1 MGNDVKEIVL
11 AAVSPLNKLIDLV
24 SKGIGTIY
32 EPYKI
37 RKHADAMAYKLEV
50 LSKSIGN
57 TNNVSIE
64 YKDENLQI
72 QLHELQE
79 RAMQRFVYQEVQ
91 RQFNIEDIADKT
103 ADILKNR
110 EIQSNEDVSF
120 NWISRFIDS
129 AKDVTES
136 EIKDLW
142 AKVLAGEIIQ
152 PNTVSL
158 RTLDVL
164 KNMSKKDAELFMKV
178 MPFIIN
184 NSYIPNSTELLAKY
198 GISYDDILKLDECGL
213 INSSGMVSSH
223 FNINSDNNILFNNEN
238 IACIIKSN
246 NERNMEIREYVLTK
260 SGTELKKI
268 IGIATRNDFLIDY
281 AKEIKKQYSNMH
293 VCVHIISSI
302 DENGK
307 IITYNE
313 TIDLITSDD
322 NI

>member
-37 RKHADAMAYKLEV
+37 RKLADAMAYKLEV
-50 LSKSIGN
+50 LSKSIEN

-64 YKDENLQI
+64 YKDENIQI
-72 QLHELQE
+72 QLRELQE
-79 RAMQRFVYQEVQ
+79 RAIQRFVYQEVQ
-91 RQFNIEDIADKT
+91 RQLNIEDIADKT
-103 ADILKNR
+103 ADILKNM
-110 EIQSNEDVSF
+110 EIQSNDDVSF
-120 NWISRFIDS
+120 NWMSRFIDS
-129 AKDVTES
+129 AKDASES

-142 AKVLAGEIIQ
+142 SKVLAGEILQ
-152 PNTVSL
+152 PNSVSL
-158 RTLDVL
+158 RTLDIL

-184 NSYIPNSTELLAKY
+184 DNYIPNNTDLLDKY
-198 GISYDDILKLDECGL
+198 GIHYSDILELDECGL

-268 IGIATRNDFLIDY
+268 IGIATRNDFLVDY
-281 AKEIKKQYSNMH
+281 AREIKKQYSNMH
-293 VCVHIISSI
+293 VCVHVISSI

-307 IITYNE
+307 IMTYNE